1 LKIAQTIS
9 IVGLG
14 IRGIGILERIVA
26 YSKVQKEFNKIT
38 VYLIEKSD
46 KAPFQYHLEQ
56 PDYLLLN
63 IICGQVSV
71 FPHKS
76 SLSNC
81 PATKGLTLYEWVCK
95 RKLLISDDG
104 FTVGLQGRE
113 IKPDDFLPRRILGE
127 YLKWSLE
134 YIENQAHSF
143 LNIIRYRNEAVSL
156 SLNDNHL
163 TIKLNNKIKLDT
175 NFLFITIGYILNK
188 PNNNLKQKSVQKIN
202 NPYPL
207 PNQFEKVKQKDI
219 VAIQGLGLTFHD
231 AILSLTIGRGGY
243 FKFEKKKLKYFSSG
257 KEPKIVA
264 FSSSGLPYRSR
275 PNLGAPLNYKPLIF
289 NKENVD
295 EILLNRKSKIDFD
308 NDILPLIFT
317 ELRIAY
323 RRAQFCKQ
331 NGWDKSHIIIKKLN
345 TALLNK
351 NLEANLCSLQEFN
364 PKAIFFENLS
374 SDNKSIVKALNSS
387 NDYQNWI
394 KEWIDFDLNQS
405 IIGTL
410 NSPLKSALEI
420 FREFRDIIRYAIDF
434 GNLTDKSYEKFY
446 NIHSHTLNR
455 IGVGPQKERLAEII
469 ALIDSKVLQIPFG
482 PNPDVNWNNDLK
494 KWKITSAVLKEEISI
509 FCDWYYTGHLNKV
522 KKINNSPSLINSM
535 FNKGIIKKY
544 RANQNNTITID
555 VDNNYHPISIEGSVN
570 KNIWIMGLLN
580 EGVTFYNG
588 YVTSPDKFVRSHY
601 DSDKALKEIFS
612 I

>member
-1 LKIAQTIS
+1 
-9 IVGLG
+9 
-14 IRGIGILERIVA
+14 
-26 YSKVQKEFNKIT
+26 
-38 VYLIEKSD
+38 
-46 KAPFQYHLEQ
+46 
-56 PDYLLLN
+56 
-63 IICGQVSV
+63 
-71 FPHKS
+71 
-76 SLSNC
+76 
-81 PATKGLTLYEWVCK
+81 
-95 RKLLISDDG
+95 
-104 FTVGLQGRE
+104 
-113 IKPDDFLPRRILGE
+113 
-127 YLKWSLE
+127 
-134 YIENQAHSF
+134 
-143 LNIIRYRNEAVSL
+143 
-156 SLNDNHL
+156 
-163 TIKLNNKIKLDT
+163 
-175 NFLFITIGYILNK
+175 
-188 PNNNLKQKSVQKIN
+188 
-202 NPYPL
+202 
-207 PNQFEKVKQKDI
+207 
-219 VAIQGLGLTFHD
+219 
-231 AILSLTIGRGGY
+231 
-243 FKFEKKKLKYFSSG
+243 
-257 KEPKIVA
+257 
-264 FSSSGLPYRSR
+264 
-275 PNLGAPLNYKPLIF
+275 
-289 NKENVD
+289 
-295 EILLNRKSKIDFD
+295 
-308 NDILPLIFT
+308 
-317 ELRIAY
+317 
-323 RRAQFCKQ
+323 
-331 NGWDKSHIIIKKLN
+331 
-345 TALLNK
+345 
-351 NLEANLCSLQEFN
+351 
-364 PKAIFFENLS
+364 
-374 SDNKSIVKALNSS
+374 LNSS